1 MHSDELKE
9 LNGGY
14 SKLSVKEKRKHLGR
28 YLWEDFVGNSTLHGL
43 HYVFQKRPGLQ
54 RFIWLILHGFM
65 FSLFIWQTSTIAQK
79 YLEFDVTSSI
89 ELVTEEEVKF
99 PVITFCNFNKY
110 RKSFIKDTDFFKV
123 IEKKYP
129 LYENENNSVDWTKY
143 PKINDLNM
151 TAFIYNVSHQMD
163 YDNTTKKGMLYY
175 CTWKGEICDKTYFK
189 PTLTDMGLC
198 HTFTPDKSNNSKV
211 TAPGKHS
218 GLHLRI
224 SVEQSEYIGFLEFSA
239 GLKIRIHDPDELPL
253 VSGLGFAVMP
263 GSHVYASITRQRT
276 ISLKSPYKTMCE
288 DKKLPG
294 VKKYTIAACYEVC
307 KQNYIAKSCKC
318 QTFYMRDIKYKP
330 CNVKQY
336 LNCVYPLEE
345 KYSSSSNSS
354 KCECPESCD
363 SMKYNVYLSY
373 GSFPSNASATLY
385 AATENTTSQNFRT
398 NMVAIDV
405 FYEDLIYKVLRQ
417 VPAYT
422 LQSLLGEIG
431 GLMGLFL
438 GASILTMMEF
448 VDVAVMLIL
457 TRLGIHK

>member
-9 LNGGY
+9 LNEDHP
-14 SKLSVKEKRKHLGR
+14 KLSVKEKRKNIARH
-28 YLWEDFVGNSTLHGL
+28 LWEDFLGNSTLHGL
-43 HYVFQKRPGLQ
+43 HYIFEKRPGLQ
-54 RFIWLILHGFM
+54 RFIWLILQACM
-65 FSLFIWQTSTIAQK
+65 LSLLIWQTSTIALK

-99 PVITFCNFNKY
+99 PAVTFCNFNKY

-123 IEKKYP
+123 IEKVYRF
-129 LYENENNSVDWTKY
+129 YENENNSVDWTKY

-163 YDNTTKKGMLYY
+163 YDDKTKKGMLYF
-175 CTWKGEICDKTYFK
+175 CTWKKEICDKTYFK
-189 PTLTDMGLC
+189 RTLTDMGLC

-211 TAPGKHS
+211 PAPGKRY
-218 GLHLRI
+218 GLYLRI
-224 SVEQSEYIGFLEFSA
+224 SVEQSEYIGFLELSA

-318 QTFYMRDIKYKP
+318 QPYYMRDIKYKS
-330 CNVKQY
+330 CNVKEY
-336 LNCVYPLEE
+336 INCVFPLEE
-345 KYSSSSNSS
+345 IHSISLDY
-354 KCECPESCD
+354 KCECSESCD
-363 SMKYNVYLSY
+363 SMKYDPYLSY
-373 GSFPSNASATLY
+373 GSFPNFASAALY
-385 AATENTTSQNFRT
+385 STSENTTLETFRR
-398 NMVAIDV
+398 NLLAIDI
-405 FYEDLIYKVLRQ
+405 FYEDLNYKVLRQ
-417 VPAYT
+417 DPAYT

-448 VDVAVMLIL
+448 VDVAVMMIL